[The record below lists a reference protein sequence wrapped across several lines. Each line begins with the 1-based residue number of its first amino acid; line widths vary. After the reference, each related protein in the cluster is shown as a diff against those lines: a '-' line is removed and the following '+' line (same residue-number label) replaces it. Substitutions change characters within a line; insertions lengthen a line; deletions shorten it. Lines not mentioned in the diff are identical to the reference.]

1 MNWTP
6 HHRRI
11 PPAACAALAT
21 ALFWPAVSAAATQ
34 APVPSHDR
42 TPAAVYRSACQ
53 GCHGPDGRGV
63 PQSITALPLAVPD
76 FSDCNFATREPDG
89 DWLAII
95 HQGGPARGFDPLM
108 PAFGEALTEEELGL
122 ALAHVRTFCGDRK
135 AWPSG
140 NLNLP
145 RTLFTEKAFVEDEV
159 VYTAS
164 IAVEGDPNISSK
176 LVYEKRFFS
185 KGQFELV
192 VPLGFKQAD
201 GEDWTAG
208 LGDVVLGWKQVLFHS
223 LGSGSILAASGE
235 IILPIGDEGG
245 GFGKGVTVFEPFVSF
260 GQLLRG
266 DSFIQAQVG
275 IELPT
280 DTGRAAQ
287 EAFWRVSA
295 GKSIARNRWGRTWSP
310 MIELLGFKELED
322 GQEAHYDLV
331 PQFQVTLNTR
341 QHIMANIGVRIPL
354 DKPGTRSTQIAFYLL
369 WDWFD
374 GGLRDG
380 W

>member
-1 MNWTP
+1 MSWTVQP
-6 HHRRI
+6 RGL
-11 PPAACAALAT
+11 AVSVGLALAAALG
-21 ALFWPAVSAAATQ
+21 FPAPSDAAPQ
-34 APVPSHDR
+34 QPVPSHDR

-53 GCHGPDGRGV
+53 GCHGPDGRGM
-63 PQSITALPLAVPD
+63 PQSTTALPLPVPD

-95 HQGGPARGFDPLM
+95 HQGGPTRGFDPLM
-108 PAFGEALTEEELGL
+108 PAFGEALTEEDQEL

-135 AWPSG
+135 AWPGG

-159 VYTAS
+159 VVTAS
-164 IAVEGDPNISSK
+164 IAAEGDPNIASK
-176 LVYEKRFFS
+176 IVYEKRFFS

-192 VPLGFKQAD
+192 VPLGFKQPE
-201 GEDWTAG
+201 GQDWTTG

-223 LGSGSILAASGE
+223 LTSGSILAASGE

-245 GFGKGVTVFEPFVSF
+245 GFGQGVTAFEPFVSF
-260 GQLLRG
+260 GQVLRG

-275 IELPT
+275 GVLPS
-280 DTGRAAQ
+280 DTEKAARR
-287 EAFWRVSA
+287 AFWRVAA
-295 GKSIARNRWGRTWSP
+295 GKSFAENRWGRTWTP
-310 MIELLGFKELED
+310 MIELLGFEQYED
-322 GQEAHYDLV
+322 GQDAHYDLV

>member
-1 MNWTP
+1 MSWTFQP
-6 HHRRI
+6 RGL
-11 PPAACAALAT
+11 AVSVGLALAAALG
-21 ALFWPAVSAAATQ
+21 FPAPSDAAPQ
-34 APVPSHDR
+34 QPVPSHDR

-53 GCHGPDGRGV
+53 GCHGPDGRGM
-63 PQSITALPLAVPD
+63 PQSTTALPLPVPD

-95 HQGGPARGFDPLM
+95 HQGGPTRGFDPLM
-108 PAFGEALTEEELGL
+108 PAFGEALTEEEQEL
-122 ALAHVRTFCGDRK
+122 ALAHVRTFCADRK
-135 AWPSG
+135 AWPGG

-159 VYTAS
+159 VVTAS
-164 IAVEGDPNISSK
+164 IAAEGDPNIASK
-176 LVYEKRFFS
+176 IVYEKRFFS

-192 VPLGFKQAD
+192 VPLGFKQPE
-201 GEDWTAG
+201 GQDWTTG

-223 LGSGSILAASGE
+223 LTSGSILSAAGE

-245 GFGKGVTVFEPFVSF
+245 GFGQGVTAFEPFVSF
-260 GQLLRG
+260 GQVLQG

-275 IELPT
+275 GVLPS
-280 DTGRAAQ
+280 DTEKAARR
-287 EAFWRVSA
+287 AFWRVAA
-295 GKSIARNRWGRTWSP
+295 GKSFAENRWGRTWTP
-310 MIELLGFKELED
+310 MIELLGFEQYED

-341 QHIMANIGVRIPL
+341 QHIMANIGIRIPL